1 MGLLID
7 NYIITSFFLGGGGE
21 FNIYFTGRIQFN
33 MLAKVSDINRI
44 SISKWRFSAAA
55 AQAYFQKR

>member
-7 NYIITSFFLGGGGE
+7 NYIITSFGGE
-21 FNIYFTGRIQFN
+21 FNTYFTGRIQFN